1 MDTSTFRLLDGF
13 SEISLGGVGGHKGLS
28 PHGDLGGPVN
38 KAVGEQPHRRGSRTR
53 SETPSP

>member
-28 PHGDLGGPVN
+28 QHRDLGGPMN
-38 KAVGEQPHRRGSRTR
+38 KAVGNSLHRRGSRTR
-53 SETPSP
+53 SEIPSP